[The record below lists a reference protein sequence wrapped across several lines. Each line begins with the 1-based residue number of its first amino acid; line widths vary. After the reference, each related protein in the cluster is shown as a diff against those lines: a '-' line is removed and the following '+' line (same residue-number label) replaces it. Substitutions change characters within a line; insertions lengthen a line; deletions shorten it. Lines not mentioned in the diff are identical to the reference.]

1 MTLVELV
8 ERYAQLE
15 KRAVGFYRGL
25 ADRFAAH
32 PAAARLWRE
41 LSNTE
46 ASHFA
51 LLELAQDWIAMAKGA
66 GGMPPVTAEALEAL
80 DARHSALERAAE
92 ADGLTT
98 EAALGLSIEWEE
110 LELPR
115 IVELSRHLPPPAQG
129 RVMAGMI
136 AEGAEHYRLLTD
148 LVKAAGGPGHAERV
162 AALERAAKDAIG

>member
-25 ADRFAAH
+25 ADRFAANQ
-32 PAAARLWRE
+32 AAARLWLE

-51 LLELAQDWIAMAKGA
+51 LLELAQDWITMAKGA
-66 GGMPPVTAEALEAL
+66 GGMPAVTPEAVASL
-80 DARHSALERAAE
+80 DARHEALERAAE
-92 ADGLTT
+92 ADGLSL
-98 EAALGLSIEWEE
+98 EAAVGLSVDWEE

-129 RVMAGMI
+129 RVMAGMV

-148 LVKAAGGPGHAERV
+148 LVKAAGGAGHAGRV
-162 AALERAAKDAIG
+162 AALERAARDAIG

>member
-1 MTLVELV
+1 VTLVELV

-25 ADRFAAH
+25 ADRFAAN

-66 GGMPPVTAEALEAL
+66 GGMPPVTPDALASL
-80 DARHSALERAAE
+80 DARHAALERAAE
-92 ADGLTT
+92 ANGLTA
-98 EAALGLSIEWEE
+98 EAAVGLSIEWEE

-136 AEGAEHYRLLTD
+136 AEGAEHYRLLME
-148 LVKAAGGPGHAERV
+148 LVMAAGGPGHDERV
-162 AALERAAKDAIG
+162 TALGRAAKEAIG